1 MIRVVAKTIARKKN
15 IETVKEKILNSLRES
30 DTVEERYF
38 NIQNMINQREVIEA
52 IKHYEDIIKIGNKKN
67 ILGNKRTNAKKNLRR
82 ELKFVITLF

>member
-1 MIRVVAKTIARKKN
+1 MVAKTIARKKN

>member
-1 MIRVVAKTIARKKN
+1 MVEKTITRKKN
-15 IETVKEKILNSLRES
+15 TETVKEKILNSLRER

>member
-1 MIRVVAKTIARKKN
+1 MVAKTIARKKN

-52 IKHYEDIIKIGNKKN
+52 IKHYEEIIKIGNKKN
-67 ILGNKRTNAKKNLRR
+67 I
-82 ELKFVITLF
+82 

>member
-1 MIRVVAKTIARKKN
+1 M
-15 IETVKEKILNSLRES
+15 KEKILNSLRES

>member
-1 MIRVVAKTIARKKN
+1 MVAKTITRKKN
-15 IETVKEKILNSLRES
+15 IETVKEKILNSLRKS

-67 ILGNKRTNAKKNLRR
+67 I
-82 ELKFVITLF
+82 

>member
-1 MIRVVAKTIARKKN
+1 MVAKTIARKKN

-38 NIQNMINQREVIEA
+38 NIQNMIDQREVIEA

>member
-1 MIRVVAKTIARKKN
+1 MVAKTIARKKN

-67 ILGNKRTNAKKNLRR
+67 ILGNKRTNAKKN
-82 ELKFVITLF
+82 

>member
-67 ILGNKRTNAKKNLRR
+67 ILGNKRTNAEKNLRR

>member
-1 MIRVVAKTIARKKN
+1 MVEKTITRKKN
-15 IETVKEKILNSLRES
+15 TETVKEKILNSLRER

-67 ILGNKRTNAKKNLRR
+67 I
-82 ELKFVITLF
+82 

>member
-1 MIRVVAKTIARKKN
+1 MVEKTITRKKN
-15 IETVKEKILNSLRES
+15 TETVKEKILNSLRES